1 MWKRLERFSNP
12 LLHRVQVQEHLR
24 NLQQPGERRSMG
36 SPSIFQNCH
45 KTVVAQKK
53 SNIVHFY
60 KRVLRCSASSPPP
73 TLTGSTC
80 PAAASPPHPATATRG
95 SGEASAE
102 QGSACCQGISKY
114 PINPIFLFGQC
125 SSCVG
130 NPAALLPNPRRVS
143 SAFHTPSLFDD
154 RFNSIISLAWTKLF
168 TAYSSFRFITVM
180 FILYAQFVDHDIT
193 LTPGKLGFN
202 PI

>member
-1 MWKRLERFSNP
+1 METTRTLFQSTASSGPSTGASPESATTWRTTFY
-12 LLHRVQVQEHLR
+12 
-24 NLQQPGERRSMG
+24 GEPKYISKL
-36 SPSIFQNCH
+36 PQNI
-45 KTVVAQKK
+45 VAQKSK
-53 SNIVHFY
+53 ITHFCT
-60 KRVLRCSASSPPP
+60 RVLRCSASSPPP
-73 TLTGSTC
+73 TPIGSTC
-80 PAAASPPHPATATRG
+80 PAAASPPHPATATRD